1 MTCRAFAGKRE
12 LTPPPARLDQR
23 SNLSPCSRHGPYV
36 FSAKETNFAS
46 FMPHGHATAPKQ
58 QAPAALSKG
67 SDFATKSPAIPGFSI
82 FGDLILLIIVNRI
95 SAVKTAF
102 VKAATI

>member
-1 MTCRAFAGKRE
+1 MGKRNQF
-12 LTPPPARLDQR
+12 R
-23 SNLSPCSRHGPYV
+23 V
-36 FSAKETNFAS
+36 V
-46 FMPHGHATAPKQ
+46 HATRPCRRAEKQ
-58 QAPAALSKG
+58 TPAALSKG